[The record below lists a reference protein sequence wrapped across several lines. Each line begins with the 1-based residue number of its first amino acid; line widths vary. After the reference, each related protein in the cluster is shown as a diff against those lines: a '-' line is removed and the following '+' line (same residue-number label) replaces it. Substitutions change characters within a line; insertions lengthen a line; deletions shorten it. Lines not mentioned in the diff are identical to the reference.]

1 MADKTETNPTPVSIP
16 EGLKTRSR
24 RDVIGAGIVKTK
36 DIADPFFIQSFVLSS
51 IKDPKTESG
60 RKPIW
65 ILNAVTTDGESFQF
79 RLGCNEGRDNQFHL
93 MQQECEQGFAMGPF
107 RLVQID
113 TGNPLNPMWDLED
126 VPTG

>member
-1 MADKTETNPTPVSIP
+1 MVDKTEPTPAPVSIP

-24 RDVIGAGIVKTK
+24 HDVIGAGIIKTK
-36 DIADPFFIQSFVLSS
+36 DINAPFFVQSFILSS
-51 IKDPKTESG
+51 IKDANHASG

-65 ILNAVTTDGESFQF
+65 ILNAVTPDGEAFQF